1 MVEAIAKPRD
11 ISDDAKSTHVAVLA
25 TRSVWRVRGW
35 CTSKNWTAALASW
48 QSVTWPMEVGTTIGD
63 RTRVLCVGRL
73 DWLVVSDNRV
83 AEEQMSLLAPSL
95 EGCLVTV
102 ADLSAGT
109 ASVKISGCNAR
120 EALSVLCGLDLHPS
134 SFRVGQ
140 CARTRLAQLPV
151 TIDCLSELSFD
162 CYFSQSFEKYFLLSL
177 EEVLAGFG
185 YPVISK

>member
-11 ISDDAKSTHVAVLA
+11 ISNDAKSTHVAVLP
-25 TRSVWRVRGW
+25 TRSVWRVRSW
-35 CTSKNWTAALASW
+35 CTSKNWSATLASW
-48 QSVTWPMEVGTTIGD
+48 QSATWPMEVGTAIGD
-63 RTRVLCVGRL
+63 ATRVLCIGRL
-73 DWLVVSDNRV
+73 DWLVVCDSRV
-83 AEEQMSLLAPSL
+83 AEEQMSCLAPSV
-95 EGCLVTV
+95 EGCLVAI

-120 EALSVLCGLDLHPS
+120 EVLSVLCGLDLHPS

-140 CARTRLAQLPV
+140 CTRTRLAQLPV

-162 CYFSQSFEKYFLLSL
+162 CYFSQSFEKYFLLSI

-185 YPVISK
+185 YPTRSK